1 MFQRQI
7 IIDGI
12 EFAKVQDYDD
22 RSKIMTKKL
31 RAKPMI
37 KKIYAEIREEI
48 DAKNLSPRLDV
59 IILGEDPAS
68 LYYVQ
73 NLQKK
78 GEKIGIEVNALNL
91 DPKLSQE
98 NLLAKIDE
106 MNNNPKV
113 SGVMLQK
120 PLPNHLNETEIV
132 NAINPKKD
140 VDGFHPV
147 NMGKLV
153 LDEPGFVPCTPAA
166 CIEMMKFY
174 EIETSGKNV
183 VIIGRSNIVGKPL
196 ANLLLRKDK
205 YANATVTVCHSR
217 TQNLAEI
224 SKQADILISAI
235 GIPFFVKEG
244 MIKKDAIVIDV
255 GVNQIEDVEKG
266 FRYVGDVD
274 YEACFEKSSEITPV
288 PGGVGSVTTSMLL
301 KNVLIA
307 SQNL

>member
-1 MFQRQI
+1 M
-7 IIDGI
+7 
-12 EFAKVQDYDD
+12 
-22 RSKIMTKKL
+22 MTKKL
-31 RAKPMI
+31 RAKPII
-37 KKIYAEIREEI
+37 KKIYAEIRAEI
-48 DAKNLSPRLDV
+48 EAKNLSPRLDV

-78 GEKIGIEVNALNL
+78 GEKIGIQVNALKL
-91 DPKLSQE
+91 DPEISQEDLLSQII
-98 NLLAKIDE
+98 K
-106 MNNNPKV
+106 MNNDKNV

-120 PLPNHLNETEIV
+120 PLPKHLDETEIV
-132 NAINPKKD
+132 NAIDPNKD

-166 CIEMMKFY
+166 CIEIMKFY

-217 TQNLAEI
+217 TQNLPEI
-224 SKQADILISAI
+224 TKEADILISAI
-235 GIPFFVKEG
+235 GIPFFVKEN
-244 MIKKDAIVIDV
+244 MIKDEAIVIDV
-255 GVNQIEDVEKG
+255 GVNQIEDAEKG
-266 FRYVGDVD
+266 YKYVGDVD
-274 YEACFEKSSEITPV
+274 YEACFDKSSEITPV

-301 KNVLIA
+301 KNVLSA
-307 SQNL
+307 SQN

>member
-1 MFQRQI
+1 M
-7 IIDGI
+7 
-12 EFAKVQDYDD
+12 
-22 RSKIMTKKL
+22 MTKKL
-31 RAKPMI
+31 RAKPII
-37 KKIYAEIREEI
+37 KKIYAEIRAEI
-48 DAKNLSPRLDV
+48 EAKNLSPRLDI

-78 GEKIGIEVNALNL
+78 GEKIGIQVNALKL
-91 DPKLSQE
+91 DPEISQEDLLSQII
-98 NLLAKIDE
+98 K
-106 MNNNPKV
+106 MNNDKNV

-120 PLPNHLNETEIV
+120 PLPKHLDETEIV
-132 NAINPKKD
+132 NAIDPNKD

-166 CIEMMKFY
+166 CIEIKKFY

-217 TQNLAEI
+217 TQNLPEI
-224 SKQADILISAI
+224 TKEADILISAI
-235 GIPFFVKEG
+235 GIPFFVKEN
-244 MIKKDAIVIDV
+244 MIKDEAIVIDV
-255 GVNQIEDVEKG
+255 GVNQIEDAEKG
-266 FRYVGDVD
+266 YKYVGDVD
-274 YEACFEKSSEITPV
+274 YEACFDKSSEITPV

-301 KNVLIA
+301 KNVLSA
-307 SQNL
+307 SQN

>member
-1 MFQRQI
+1 LQKYCNDSAGEEM
-7 IIDGI
+7 
-12 EFAKVQDYDD
+12 
-22 RSKIMTKKL
+22 MTKKL
-31 RAKPMI
+31 RAKPII
-37 KKIYAEIREEI
+37 KKIYAEIRAEI
-48 DAKNLSPRLDV
+48 EAKNLSPRLDV

-78 GEKIGIEVNALNL
+78 GEKIGIQVNALKL
-91 DPKLSQE
+91 DPEISQEDLLSQII
-98 NLLAKIDE
+98 K
-106 MNNNPKV
+106 MNNDKNV

-120 PLPNHLNETEIV
+120 PLPKHLDETEIV
-132 NAINPKKD
+132 NAIDPNKD

-166 CIEMMKFY
+166 CIEIMKFY

-217 TQNLAEI
+217 TQNLPEI
-224 SKQADILISAI
+224 TKEADILISAI
-235 GIPFFVKEG
+235 GIPFFVKEN
-244 MIKKDAIVIDV
+244 MIKDEAIVIDV
-255 GVNQIEDVEKG
+255 GVNQIEDAEKG
-266 FRYVGDVD
+266 YKYVGDVD
-274 YEACFEKSSEITPV
+274 YEACFDKSSEITPV

-301 KNVLIA
+301 KNVLSA
-307 SQNL
+307 SQN